1 MPQKIIPSMP
11 KLVYIHLYGSED
23 MLKEFTEDTPAR
35 PAGGSV
41 VGYVKDFPIG
51 TSVEVF
57 ADGKWQEGLIES
69 TPSELLFHVSV
80 ISPRSETEV
89 GRILHQRLF
98 ANHETG
104 RLPIPWLK
112 LIPPSKQVK

>member
-11 KLVYIHLYGSED
+11 KLVYIHLYGSGG
-23 MLKEFTEDTPAR
+23 MLKGFTEDTPAR
-35 PAGGSV
+35 PDGGA

-57 ADGKWQEGLIES
+57 VDGKWQEGLIES
-69 TPSELLFHVSV
+69 TPSELIFHVSV
-80 ISPRSETEV
+80 ISNETEREV

-98 ANHETG
+98 ADHETG
-104 RLPIPWLK
+104 RLPIPWVK